1 MARET
6 QRKLINGHEWEVY
19 PWDAMHGIRM
29 QMRLAPVVQ
38 AALGSAKG
46 GDLMDMDVAAVVS
59 GLLGAV
65 DDQRTPQLIRD
76 MMHGVR
82 VDGQD
87 MSMDRPFNDMFA
99 ANYGELYQGL
109 FFVLSVNFGD
119 LFTMAGRIGGPA
131 GSDSKP
137 AKKSPASSPK
147 T

>member
-1 MARET
+1 MAREA
-6 QRKLINGHEWEVY
+6 QKKIINGHEWEVY
-19 PWDAMHGIRM
+19 PWDAMHGLRM

-46 GDLMDMDVAAVVS
+46 DLMDMDVAEVVS

-87 MSMDRPFNDMFA
+87 MSMDRPFNDAFA

-109 FFVLSVNFGD
+109 FFVLQVNFGD
-119 LFTMAGRIGGPA
+119 LFTMAGSIGGPA
-131 GSDSKP
+131 ESDNKP
-137 AKKSPASSPK
+137 AKKSPANSPK

>member
-1 MARET
+1 MAREAQT
-6 QRKLINGHEWEVY
+6 KVINGHEWQVY

-29 QMRLAPVVQ
+29 QARLAPVVQ

-46 GDLMDMDVAAVVS
+46 ADLMNMDVAEVVS
-59 GLLGAV
+59 GLLGAI
-65 DDQRTPQLIRD
+65 DDERTPKLIRD

-109 FFVLSVNFGD
+109 FYVLQVNFGD
-119 LFTMAGRIGGPA
+119 LFTMAGSIT
-131 GSDSKP
+131 
-137 AKKSPASSPK
+137 SPAEDDPPEEAENFPAN
-147 T
+147 